1 MSACGAIPG
10 LRRLAPVAGNAKGSP
25 DGPPAFRAGGRLG
38 TPCGIAR
45 PRRLALFVAVCLLGL
60 TPAAADEPP
69 RGLATAPWKLEAI
82 ELKDGR
88 RLTGLIAAPPAG
100 AAADED
106 VFFVQVVRQPGRPM
120 YLITWGPLA
129 GARVAAFDRLPRD
142 EHEKLAGRIAA
153 FRADRDRRL
162 DLEATIALTRVGDGA
177 PWTYIADEFVLES
190 TADPG
195 VTREAALRLTQV
207 FGALENL
214 VPPTVKQGPPT
225 TVRLCGTTAEY
236 RAEQEAL
243 GIRVANPAFFVPA
256 RRLLVAGSDMSAMV
270 SQRRTAAAANAMAAR
285 RLEDLDRR
293 LGERLK
299 ALATDLERQG
309 MPPPQRAD
317 VVQKARARW
326 LQERAA
332 DEARIEAADR
342 ENEARV
348 AAARRRFY
356 AWLAHEAWHAYAETR
371 LRMPD
376 AAGLPAWLDEGL
388 AQVVESAPL
397 EAGEL
402 RLDAPD
408 PARLEAL
415 QKLLRDG
422 AAPPLAEILRAGP
435 DQFIAGHAGAT
446 EASGRAYLVAW
457 GMAFDL
463 AVAEP
468 VLTPR
473 AVAALGREGGG
484 DDVAGFEQLVG
495 MPLDRFEPAWRR
507 RIATVRR
514 RLP

>member
-1 MSACGAIPG
+1 M
-10 LRRLAPVAGNAKGSP
+10 
-25 DGPPAFRAGGRLG
+25 
-38 TPCGIAR
+38 
-45 PRRLALFVAVCLLGL
+45 
-60 TPAAADEPP
+60 
-69 RGLATAPWKLEAI
+69 
-82 ELKDGR
+82 
-88 RLTGLIAAPPAG
+88 
-100 AAADED
+100 
-106 VFFVQVVRQPGRPM
+106 
-120 YLITWGPLA
+120 
-129 GARVAAFDRLPRD
+129 
-142 EHEKLAGRIAA
+142 
-153 FRADRDRRL
+153 
-162 DLEATIALTRVGDGA
+162 
-177 PWTYIADEFVLES
+177 
-190 TADPG
+190 
-195 VTREAALRLTQV
+195 
-207 FGALENL
+207 
-214 VPPTVKQGPPT
+214 PPTVKQGPPT

-236 RAEQEAL
+236 RAQQETL

-256 RRLLVAGSDMSAMV
+256 RRLLVAGSDMSALV

-326 LQERAA
+326 MQERAA

-402 RLDAPD
+402 RLDAAD
-408 PARLEAL
+408 PTRLEAL
-415 QKLLRDG
+415 QKLLREG
-422 AAPPLAEILRAGP
+422 AAPPLAESLRAGP

-457 GMAFDL
+457 GVAFDL

-473 AVAALGREGGG
+473 AVAALGRDDAG
-484 DDVAGFEQLVG
+484 DAVARFERLVG

-507 RIATVRR
+507 RFAALRR
-514 RLP
+514 GPAGPAVSPAR

>member
-1 MSACGAIPG
+1 MTPSPSVLRNTVALCTTWIRLACLTTACG
-10 LRRLAPVAGNAKGSP
+10 VA
-25 DGPPAFRAGGRLG
+25 AGG
-38 TPCGIAR
+38 
-45 PRRLALFVAVCLLGL
+45 
-60 TPAAADEPP
+60 EPP
-69 RGLATAPWKLEAI
+69 RGLATAPWKLEAV

-88 RLTGLIAAPPAG
+88 RLEGLIAAPPAG

-106 VFFVQVVRQPGRPM
+106 VFFVQVVRRPGRPM

-129 GARVAAFDRLPRD
+129 GERVAAFERLPPA
-142 EHEKLAGRIAA
+142 EHDKLAGRIEA
-153 FRADRDRRL
+153 FRADRDRRR
-162 DLEATIALTRVGDGA
+162 DLETTIELARAGEGA
-177 PWTYIADEFVLES
+177 PWTYGGDGFMLES

-214 VPPTVKQGPPT
+214 VPPTAKQGPPT
-225 TVRLCGTTAEY
+225 RVRLCGTTAEY

-243 GIRVANPAFFVPA
+243 GIRVANAAFFVPA
-256 RRLLVAGSDMSAMV
+256 QRLLVAGSDMSAMI
-270 SQRRTAAAANAMAAR
+270 SQRRSAAAANAMAAR

-299 ALATDLERQG
+299 ALAADLERQG
-309 MPPPQRAD
+309 IPPAQRAD

-332 DEARIEAADR
+332 DEAQIEAADR

-356 AWLAHEAWHAYAETR
+356 ARLAHEAWHAYAETR
-371 LRMPD
+371 LRSPG

-402 RLDAPD
+402 RLDAADPD
-408 PARLEAL
+408 RLAAL
-415 QKLLRDG
+415 QRLLQTG
-422 AAPPLAEILRAGP
+422 AAPPLATILGADA
-435 DQFIAGHAGAT
+435 DQFIAGHAGDT
-446 EASGRAYLVAW
+446 EAAGRAYLVAW
-457 GMAFDL
+457 GLAFDL
-463 AVAEP
+463 AVTAP

-473 AVAALGREGGG
+473 AVAALGRDAGGEA
-484 DDVAGFEQLVG
+484 VARFERLVG
-495 MPLDRFEPAWRR
+495 MPLDRFEPAWRAR
-507 RIATVRR
+507 VTAVPDSPA
-514 RLP
+514 LPASPPR